1 LALVVVVA
9 PTTTYPT
16 IPTYVGTY
24 VCTYVHLR
32 RYVRKCVRAYVKLL
46 ILVVVPVLHL
56 SMMCVP
62 EESVEAESFPFLKV
76 GSYDTYLWY
85 WRVLTPQAI
94 TFDPEGVRP

>member
-1 LALVVVVA
+1 
-9 PTTTYPT
+9 
-16 IPTYVGTY
+16 
-24 VCTYVHLR
+24 
-32 RYVRKCVRAYVKLL
+32 
-46 ILVVVPVLHL
+46 
-56 SMMCVP
+56 MMCDP